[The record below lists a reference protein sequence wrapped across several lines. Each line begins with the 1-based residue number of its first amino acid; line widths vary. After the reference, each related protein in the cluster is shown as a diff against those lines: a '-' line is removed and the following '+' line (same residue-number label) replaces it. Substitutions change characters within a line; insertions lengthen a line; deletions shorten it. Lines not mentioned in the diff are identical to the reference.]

1 MKTTSSAPKAASRLL
16 AVVLTAFCFCHM
28 GHAQRTMRDQNLL
41 TASMQT
47 PCTGIKDFGASVS
60 YGRYLLDA
68 YWKASVSVVPRGL
81 NLSTGDRMNL
91 LSIRAGGDYMYRI
104 ATVRSRAF
112 SLYGGGG
119 AFIGY
124 ELYDPFSRLPA
135 NIHTGLADGAF
146 IYGVNANL
154 EMEIFVSRKV
164 ALIAACT
171 APLTFGSVTKWLRIN
186 AMTGVRLNL

>member
-1 MKTTSSAPKAASRLL
+1 MNTQSSAPKAVYRLL
-16 AVVLTAFCFCHM
+16 TVVLTAFCFCHT
-28 GHAQRTMRDQNLL
+28 GYAQRTMRDQNLL

-68 YWKASVSVVPRGL
+68 HWKTSVSVVPRGL
-81 NLSTGDRMNL
+81 QLSTGDRMDL
-91 LSIRAGGDYMYRI
+91 MTLRVGADYMYRI
-104 ATVRSRAF
+104 ASVRSRAF

-124 ELYDPFSRLPA
+124 ELYDPFSRLPS
-135 NIHTGLADGAF
+135 NIHTGLTDGAF

-154 EMEIFVSRKV
+154 EAEIFIARKI
-164 ALIAACT
+164 ALIAGCT
-171 APLTFGSVTKWLRIN
+171 VPMTFGSVTRWLRVN
-186 AMTGVRLNL
+186 AITGIRFNL

>member
-1 MKTTSSAPKAASRLL
+1 MKTTSSAPKAVSRLL
-16 AVVLTAFCFCHM
+16 AVVLTAFCFCHI
-28 GHAQRTMRDQNLL
+28 GYAQRTMRDQNLL

-68 YWKASVSVVPRGL
+68 YWKTSVSVVPRGL
-81 NLSTGDRMNL
+81 QLSTGDRMDL
-91 LSIRAGGDYMYRI
+91 LVLRAGADYMYRI
-104 ATVRSRAF
+104 ASVRSRAF

-124 ELYDPFSRLPA
+124 ELYDPFSRLPS
-135 NIHTGLADGAF
+135 NIHTGLTDGAF

-154 EMEIFVSRKV
+154 EAEVFIGRKV
-164 ALIAACT
+164 ALIAGCT
-171 APLTFGSVTKWLRIN
+171 VPMTFGSVTRWLRIN
-186 AMTGVRLNL
+186 ATTGIRFNL

>member
-1 MKTTSSAPKAASRLL
+1 MNTQSSAPKAVYRLL
-16 AVVLTAFCFCHM
+16 TVVLTAFCFCHT

-41 TASMQT
+41 TASTQT

-68 YWKASVSVVPRGL
+68 YWKTSVSVVPRGL
-81 NLSTGDRMNL
+81 QLSTGDRMDIL
-91 LSIRAGGDYMYRI
+91 ALRAGADYMYRI
-104 ATVRSRAF
+104 ASVRSRAF

-124 ELYDPFSRLPA
+124 ELYDPFSRLPS
-135 NIHTGLADGAF
+135 NIHTGLTDGAF

-154 EMEIFVSRKV
+154 EAEVFIARKV
-164 ALIAACT
+164 ALIAGCT
-171 APLTFGSVTKWLRIN
+171 VPMTFGSVTRWLRIN
-186 AMTGVRLNL
+186 ATTGIRFNL

>member
-1 MKTTSSAPKAASRLL
+1 MKTTSSAPKAALRLL
-16 AVVLTAFCFCHM
+16 AVVLTAFCFCHI
-28 GHAQRTMRDQNLL
+28 GYAQRTMRDQNLL

-81 NLSTGDRMNL
+81 NLSTGDRMDL

-104 ATVRSRAF
+104 ASVRSRAF

-124 ELYDPFSRLPA
+124 ELYDPFSRLPS
-135 NIHTGLADGAF
+135 NIHTGLTDGAF

-154 EMEIFVSRKV
+154 EAEIFIARKI
-164 ALIAACT
+164 ALIAGCT
-171 APLTFGSVTKWLRIN
+171 VPMTFGSVTRWLRVN
-186 AMTGVRLNL
+186 AITGIRFNL